1 MLRSAFS
8 RFFQPARRRRQQTPA
23 FGFDALESRQL
34 LAGTATVA
42 LSNNYD
48 LSITGDSRGNDV
60 TIQVTEDGDVLMVGN
75 DTSLKFR
82 GFGQSLNVNPGTQ
95 VSLHDLLKTA
105 GITPPTQLSMRSI
118 TADMGRGDDTISL
131 TVNDAVSVA
140 RDVNFRMGTGSD
152 TLTLTANAPLTIGGS
167 LTVTG
172 TGASNHNAVVVIN
185 STSINDKPGIAIAK
199 NFTVSTGSGHDTVL
213 LGNADNLRQALEDPT
228 QIQNHSDDPD
238 AFAISVRGN
247 FAVNTSLGNDFVA
260 ASSVGVSGNVSFAL
274 GSGGRRNDVLALDN
288 IGTLGSMTLT
298 DMENG
303 LFQNLSIAR
312 NLSVTSSAHGDALVA
327 DRIQVG
333 GNATINLGSGSD
345 RVAIGADVTVAGRV
359 SVSGGAG
366 RDYVSIADAPAGA
379 RISSVESAEL
389 DIDVLEAMIE
399 YITESGLAESIGN
412 LIPVAEPP
420 AEDSDVVELVN
431 AEPIFIFSNRPL
443 IVAGQYINLSRTNG
457 RIGIFIS
464 TDAEIT
470 SDDLLIG
477 STAMLAA
484 PTPALARTI
493 SFSITG
499 TVPAALLN
507 SEEGYYIGIIVDYT
521 GASGDTQLDNNGGLR
536 PDLDLFYYVGRER
549 QEFPE
554 AGEPAD
560 EK

>member
-48 LSITGDSRGNDV
+48 LSITGDARGNDV
-60 TIQVTEDGDVLMVGN
+60 TVQVTDSGDVLMVGN
-75 DTSLKFR
+75 DTVLKFR
-82 GFGQSLNVNPGTQ
+82 GFGQSMNVNPGTQ
-95 VSLHDLLKTA
+95 VSLHALLRTA
-105 GITPPTQLSMRSI
+105 GITPPAQLSLRSI
-118 TADMGRGDDTISL
+118 TADMGRGDDTIDL
-131 TVNDAVSVA
+131 TVNDDVTVA
-140 RDVNFRMGTGSD
+140 RDVTFRMGTGSD
-152 TLTLTANAPLTIGGS
+152 SLILNANARLTIGGS
-167 LTVTG
+167 LSVTG
-172 TGASNHNAVVVIN
+172 TGADNHHATVVIN
-185 STSINDKPGIAIAK
+185 STSIGNSPGIAIAK
-199 NFTVSTGSGHDTVL
+199 NLSVSVGSGHDKVL

-228 QIQNHSDDPD
+228 QIDDDSTDPNS
-238 AFAISVRGN
+238 FAISVGGS
-247 FAVNTSLGNDFVA
+247 FSVSTSLGNDLVA
-260 ASSVGVSGNVSFAL
+260 VSGVGVKGNVSVAM
-274 GSGGRRNDVLALDN
+274 GSGGRRNDVLFLDN

-303 LFQNLSIAR
+303 VFQNLSIAK
-312 NLSVTSSAHGDALVA
+312 NLTVTSSAHGDALAA
-327 DRIQVG
+327 DHVQVG
-333 GNATINLGSGSD
+333 GNATMNLGAGSD

-359 SVSGGAG
+359 TVSGGAG
-366 RDYVSIADAPAGA
+366 RDFVSIAAPPAGA
-379 RISSVESAEL
+379 RISGVESAEL

-484 PTPALARTI
+484 PAPALARTI
-493 SFSITG
+493 SFSVTG